1 MQFSWSIY
9 NAFYLYLFFSF
20 EQHPHYATVLS
31 FLLTYFIILT
41 HSRIL
46 HSLFILYFFFTIFCI
61 SFLSICISC
70 ERMWNKL
77 YWIFMM
83 INLYICFIIFIII
96 VALVCFLSL
105 LYSLSHYVTLLS
117 VLSMFL
123 FVIGSGGPWY
133 DVKATFQM
141 WISYESKYNKN
152 ESRCRWR
159 MFW

>member
-1 MQFSWSIY
+1 MHFIYIYFSLLNSI
-9 NAFYLYLFFSF
+9 LTMPLFSLS
-20 EQHPHYATVLS
+20 YSLTLS
-31 FLLTYFIILT
+31 FLLTLVFYI
-41 HSRIL
+41 RC
-46 HSLFILYFFFTIFCI
+46 LYYIFFFTIFCI